1 MYSVSLT
8 VTDNNGAIDTD
19 TQTVPAGV
27 AAAPDPVVGLC
38 SPVNGGPNDRIT
50 VVVTGT
56 GFQDGAT
63 ADFGTRV
70 AVQGVTFINATQLDV
85 RIKIHR
91 QASPGPRNVTVTNPD
106 GGFDTLATCF
116 TVNP

>member
-1 MYSVSLT
+1 
-8 VTDNNGAIDTD
+8 
-19 TQTVPAGV
+19 
-27 AAAPDPVVGLC
+27 VVDLC
-38 SPVNGGPNDRIT
+38 SPDNGGPNDRIT
-50 VVVTGT
+50 VVVIGT

-70 AVQGVTFINATQLDV
+70 TVQGVTFINATQLDV

-106 GGFDTLATCF
+106 SVSSTPVACF
-116 TVNP
+116 TVNQ